1 MSFRIRNS
9 SVRRKYFSGI
19 GSTSNINL
27 IRSIAKEAGVDLDQ
41 LSAKI
46 SQCQKTFEYDY
57 EDWYELHY
65 PDGSGLEIT
74 CDNDKYFF
82 L

>member
-1 MSFRIRNS
+1 MEDANIFRELDQHQI
-9 SVRRKYFSGI
+9 
-19 GSTSNINL
+19 L
-27 IRSIAKEAGVDLDQ
+27 IWCWSIAKEAGVDIDQ

-74 CDNDKYFF
+74 CDNGRYFF